1 VVTAAPQSDLFRLF
15 FLKLK
20 DSLAIVKTAVNS
32 LEVLTGAK
40 GLIFK
45 DKINSVVAKNPGLA
59 ILQQVNGVLQGEIV
73 DLPSNMSYG
82 EAAELRYC
90 PIVSVDVERSFST
103 YKYVFSDRRTSFTE
117 VNLEKTLV
125 INSFYARKEVK

>member
-59 ILQQVNGVLQGEIV
+59 NLLQVNGVLQGEIV
-73 DLPSNMSYG
+73 DLPSNMSPG

-90 PIVSVDVERSFST
+90 PIVSVDVLNAASPLTNMCFLTEEQVSQKSIWKKLWSLTRFMLA
-103 YKYVFSDRRTSFTE
+103 RR
-117 VNLEKTLV
+117 
-125 INSFYARKEVK
+125 